1 MIPYVCI
8 LKQKNKLNSFKYIP
22 SSLLCWPPPLGA
34 LRKPRFL
41 SWAWAEN
48 RGNTGQPISELATRW
63 FLISSQPPG
72 LPCKGLSLSSKASV
86 EIKREHLLVTKQIL
100 TEKNYCGINPLKS
113 QFTHLKKKKN
123 GECDP
128 LYLHSQGSSENQMKE
143 LPETEV
149 RETAVYQQGL
159 CSPEGIK
166 DAPPGLGEKS

>member
-1 MIPYVCI
+1 MHSEAE
-8 LKQKNKLNSFKYIP
+8 KQTELIQIHSQLSSVLAPTTGGTKKTQVPVLSLGRKL
-22 SSLLCWPPPLGA
+22 
-34 LRKPRFL
+34 
-41 SWAWAEN
+41 

-149 RETAVYQQGL
+149 RETAVYQPGL